1 MAVPYPSSRRINSNM
16 RRRVT
21 VSFSALGCSALAI
34 WSLSVVLSPAVALG
48 QARLSFVQPQAPAG
62 AVSAD
67 TSSVGIV
74 PTLGGVPTL
83 GAPAGVESSTPPLSA
98 AAEIGSLLERGQS
111 YEGERRWGEALT
123 LYEDALRQFPAAREL
138 EARQQIS
145 RMHYE
150 LGRRYNDASFRHTV
164 GTMSGRDALDLYTE
178 VLLKIQSHYVDNPN
192 WSQILDYST
201 RSFDAALSDPVF
213 VEHHLPRTSQAQIE
227 RFRRE
232 LPGRVAGYRVTTR
245 HAARDAVAGLARW
258 SNEQLGMADAA
269 VILEY
274 TCGATTSLDPYST
287 FLTADQLNEVYSQIE
302 GNFVGLGIE
311 LKAENGAL
319 LIVKVIT
326 RSPAEKSGIA
336 ANDRI
341 VAVGGKWTRDL
352 STDQAANLLQGAEG
366 TTVDVT
372 IESPGRAARTVRIRR
387 EHVEVPSVDGVRIA
401 DRDGGVGYLKLT
413 CFQKTTSADL
423 DQALRDLHSQGMKS
437 LIIDLRGNPG
447 GLLATS
453 VEVVDKFVER
463 GPIVSTRGRSPQEDY
478 QYSAHEAGTWQM
490 PLVVLI
496 DGDSAS
502 ASEIFAGAIRDYR
515 RGKIIGT
522 RSYGKG
528 SVQGIFPL
536 ARANSGLRLTTA
548 KFYSPNNL
556 AFSGVGVVPDIIV
569 RQAAKP
575 VLDSAGVPLP
585 AAEQPDAVLQAAL
598 RAAKDQVAQ
607 R

>member
-1 MAVPYPSSRRINSNM
+1 M
-16 RRRVT
+16 RRRV
-21 VSFSALGCSALAI
+21 SLGLSALAI
-34 WSLSVVLSPAVALG
+34 WFLSAVLLPAVAVG
-48 QARLSFVQPQAPAG
+48 QARISFVQQAPTA
-62 AVSAD
+62 AEAAESA
-67 TSSVGIV
+67 
-74 PTLGGVPTL
+74 PALLP
-83 GAPAGVESSTPPLSA
+83 GAPEV
-98 AAEIGSLLERGQS
+98 GSLLERGQS
-111 YEGERRWGEALT
+111 LEGERRWGEALT
-123 LYEDALRQFPAAREL
+123 WYEDALRQFPAAHDL

-150 LGRRYNDASFRHTV
+150 LGRRYNDASFRRTV
-164 GTMSGRDALDLYTE
+164 TTMSSRDALDLYTE
-178 VLLKIQSHYVDNPN
+178 VLLKIQSHYVDAPD
-192 WSQILDYST
+192 WKRIVDHST
-201 RSFDAALSDPVF
+201 QSFDVALSDPVF
-213 VEHHLPRTSQAQIE
+213 VEHHLPRTPQAQIE
-227 RFRRE
+227 RFRRD
-232 LPGRVAGYRVTTR
+232 LPGRMAGYQVSTR
-245 HAARDAVAGLARW
+245 HAARDAVTAVARW
-258 SNEQLGMADAA
+258 SREQLGMTDAS

-311 LKAENGAL
+311 LKAADGAL
-319 LIVKVIT
+319 SIVKVISG
-326 RSPAEKSGIA
+326 SPAEKSGIVA
-336 ANDRI
+336 GDRI
-341 VAVGGKWTRDL
+341 VAVGGKWTSEL
-352 STDQAANLLQGAEG
+352 STDQAANLLQGTEG
-366 TTVDVT
+366 TVADVT
-372 IESPGRAARTVRIRR
+372 IESPGRPTRNVRVRR
-387 EHVEVPSVDGVRIA
+387 EHIEVPSIDGVRIVN
-401 DRDGGVGYLKLT
+401 RDSGIAYLKLT

-423 DQALRDLHSQGMKS
+423 DQALRNLNAQGMKS

-478 QYSAHEAGTWQM
+478 QYSAHEAGTWRV
-490 PLVVLI
+490 PLAVLI

-515 RGKIIGT
+515 RGKIVGT

-548 KFYSPNNL
+548 KFYSPHNR
-556 AFSGVGVVPDIIV
+556 AFSGVGVEPDLVV

-575 VLDSAGVPLP
+575 VLDAAGAPLP
-585 AAEQPDAVLQAAL
+585 AAEQPDAVLEAAM
-598 RAAKDQVAQ
+598 RALADQTAQ